1 MHPSRPQVPAGSAG
15 ARNVC
20 SEGLMQAMPLQGEG
34 APEARS
40 ERAEGL
46 CGAQTGCLP
55 EAFLPSALDPD
66 FRASLLLTLPCCP
79 SRVFRSRHWSPHRP
93 PPLCPGGLATAACP
107 SPERE
112 GRSLGLWVT
121 HLTYTLAPCNSCPGS
136 RTPRAPTEQ
145 GHVQSCCLAW
155 RCLGLG
161 SGSQGS
167 LPGCGGGGGGDA
179 CTRALKDGPE
189 PFFLAK
195 LRALRDPPRKRR
207 CGTQLVAP
215 LGTLAGSA
223 PPRALAL
230 PSLLAQPP

>member
-1 MHPSRPQVPAGSAG
+1 MGRARPAGPRLPCQSPPWSDLRRWQSLGQGRYMHPSRPQVPAGSAG

-20 SEGLMQAMPLQGEG
+20 SEGLMPAMPLQGEG

-40 ERAEGL
+40 EERAEGL

-121 HLTYTLAPCNSCPGS
+121 PPHIHPSPVQLLPREQNAQGPHRTRARPELLSGPEVPGPWQWQ
-136 RTPRAPTEQ
+136 PRVSAR
-145 GHVQSCCLAW
+145 L
-155 RCLGLG
+155 
-161 SGSQGS
+161 
-167 LPGCGGGGGGDA
+167 CGG
-179 CTRALKDGPE
+179 CVYTCP
-189 PFFLAK
+189 
-195 LRALRDPPRKRR
+195 
-207 CGTQLVAP
+207 
-215 LGTLAGSA
+215 
-223 PPRALAL
+223 
-230 PSLLAQPP
+230 